1 MIMKKLMILGMIA
14 ISFTSCT
21 TIKSGMSVTDEQ
33 ASLSV
38 EEKVL
43 TTERTSSKESSM
55 PMAQVAS
62 KRDSTK
68 VWIHPAER

>member
-1 MIMKKLMILGMIA
+1 MKKMMILGMIA
-14 ISFTSCT
+14 IAFTSCT

-33 ASLSV
+33 TSLSV
-38 EEKVL
+38 DEKVF
-43 TTERTSSKESSM
+43 TTEYKSSKESSL
-55 PMAQVAS
+55 PLAQFPS

>member
-1 MIMKKLMILGMIA
+1 MKKMMILGMIA
-14 ISFTSCT
+14 MAFTSCT

-38 EEKVL
+38 GEKEL
-43 TTERTSSKESSM
+43 TTEHVSSKESSW
-55 PMAQVAS
+55 PLAQVPS

>member
-1 MIMKKLMILGMIA
+1 MKKMMILGMIA
-14 ISFTSCT
+14 MAFTSCT

-33 ASLSV
+33 TSLSV
-38 EEKVL
+38 DERVL
-43 TTERTSSKESSM
+43 TTEYKSSKESSL
-55 PMAQVAS
+55 PLAQVPS